1 MTGGDRVPL
10 ARFGYHVVH
19 VWGALARGVN
29 AVLELMKAGGWLMW
43 PILAC
48 SLVAMTI
55 ILERLWSLRRRRV
68 MPANLMERVWQWQRD
83 QALTPERIHSL
94 AQGSPLG
101 RLLSAGLVNRHHSRD
116 VMKEAINDVGRQV
129 VADLERY
136 LNTLGTIAA
145 VSPLLGLLGTVFG
158 MIDIFTVI
166 IDAGVG
172 NPGILAGG
180 ISEALITTAAG
191 LTVAIPSLMFHR
203 YFDGLVN
210 RYALAMEEQA
220 LNLVEVIKGEREA
233 LPGGLA

>member
-1 MTGGDRVPL
+1 MR
-10 ARFGYHVVH
+10 
-19 VWGALARGVN
+19 
-29 AVLELMKAGGWLMW
+29 AGGWLMW

-48 SLVAMTI
+48 SVVALAI

-68 MPANLMERVWQWQRD
+68 MPPGLMEQVWQWQRA
-83 QALTPERIHSL
+83 QALTPERIQAL

-101 RLLSAGLVNRHHSRD
+101 RLLSAGLVNRNHSRE

-129 VADLERY
+129 VANLERY
-136 LNTLGTIAA
+136 LNTLGTIAS

-172 NPGILAGG
+172 NPGVLAGG
-180 ISEALITTAAG
+180 ISEALLTTAAG

-203 YFDGLVN
+203 YFNGRVN
-210 RYALAMEEQA
+210 QFALAMEEEA

-233 LPGGLA
+233 LPEAVA

>member
-1 MTGGDRVPL
+1 
-10 ARFGYHVVH
+10 
-19 VWGALARGVN
+19 
-29 AVLELMKAGGWLMW
+29 MKAGGWLMW

-48 SLVAMTI
+48 SVVAMAI

-68 MPANLMERVWQWQRD
+68 MPPGLMAQVWQWQRD
-83 QALTPERIHSL
+83 QALTPERIQAL

-101 RLLSAGLVNRHHSRD
+101 RLLSAGLVNRNHSRE

-129 VADLERY
+129 VAQLERY
-136 LNTLGTIAA
+136 LNTLGTIAS

-172 NPGILAGG
+172 NPGVLAGG
-180 ISEALITTAAG
+180 ISEALLTTAAG

-203 YFDGLVN
+203 YFNGRVN
-210 RYALAMEEQA
+210 QFALAMEEEA

-233 LPGGLA
+233 LPEAVA

>member
-1 MTGGDRVPL
+1 M
-10 ARFGYHVVH
+10 
-19 VWGALARGVN
+19 
-29 AVLELMKAGGWLMW
+29 LELMKAGGWLMW

-68 MPANLMERVWQWQRD
+68 MPANLMEQVWQWQRD
-83 QALTPERIHSL
+83 QALTPERIQSL

-116 VMKEAINDVGRQV
+116 GMKEAINDVGRQV

>member
-1 MTGGDRVPL
+1 
-10 ARFGYHVVH
+10 
-19 VWGALARGVN
+19 
-29 AVLELMKAGGWLMW
+29 VLELMRAGGWLMW

-48 SLVAMTI
+48 SVVAMAI

-68 MPANLMERVWQWQRD
+68 MPPGLMEQVWQWQRD
-83 QALTPERIHSL
+83 QALTPERIQAL

-101 RLLSAGLVNRHHSRD
+101 RLLSAGLVNRNHSREI
-116 VMKEAINDVGRQV
+116 MKEAINDVGRQV
-129 VADLERY
+129 VAGLERY
-136 LNTLGTIAA
+136 LNTLGTIAS

-180 ISEALITTAAG
+180 ISEALLTTAAG

-203 YFDGLVN
+203 YFNGRVN
-210 RYALAMEEQA
+210 QFALAMEEEA

-233 LPGGLA
+233 LPEVVA

>member
-1 MTGGDRVPL
+1 M
-10 ARFGYHVVH
+10 
-19 VWGALARGVN
+19 
-29 AVLELMKAGGWLMW
+29 LEMMRAGGWLMW

-48 SLVAMTI
+48 SVAAMAI

-68 MPANLMERVWQWQRD
+68 MPPGLMEQVWQWQRD
-83 QALTPERIHSL
+83 QALTPERLQAL
-94 AQGSPLG
+94 AQSSPLG
-101 RLLSAGLVNRHHSRD
+101 RLLSAGLVNRNHSREI
-116 VMKEAINDVGRQV
+116 MKEAINDVGRQV

-136 LNTLGTIAA
+136 LNTLGTIAS

-172 NPGILAGG
+172 NPGVLAGG
-180 ISEALITTAAG
+180 ISEALLTTAAG

-203 YFDGLVN
+203 YFNGRVN
-210 RYALAMEEQA
+210 QFALAMEEEA

-233 LPGGLA
+233 LPGAVA

>member
-1 MTGGDRVPL
+1 MR
-10 ARFGYHVVH
+10 
-19 VWGALARGVN
+19 
-29 AVLELMKAGGWLMW
+29 AGGWLMW

-48 SLVAMTI
+48 SVVAMAI

-68 MPANLMERVWQWQRD
+68 MPPRLMEQVWQWQRD
-83 QALTPERIHSL
+83 QALTPERIQAL

-101 RLLSAGLVNRHHSRD
+101 RLLSAGLVNRNHSRE

-129 VADLERY
+129 VANLERY
-136 LNTLGTIAA
+136 LNTLGTIAS

-172 NPGILAGG
+172 NPGVLAGG
-180 ISEALITTAAG
+180 ISEALLTTAAG

-203 YFDGLVN
+203 YFNGRVN
-210 RYALAMEEQA
+210 QFALAMEEEA

-233 LPGGLA
+233 IPEAVA

>member
-1 MTGGDRVPL
+1 
-10 ARFGYHVVH
+10 
-19 VWGALARGVN
+19 
-29 AVLELMKAGGWLMW
+29 
-43 PILAC
+43 
-48 SLVAMTI
+48 
-55 ILERLWSLRRRRV
+55 
-68 MPANLMERVWQWQRD
+68 
-83 QALTPERIHSL
+83 
-94 AQGSPLG
+94 
-101 RLLSAGLVNRHHSRD
+101 
-116 VMKEAINDVGRQV
+116 
-129 VADLERY
+129 
-136 LNTLGTIAA
+136 
-145 VSPLLGLLGTVFG
+145 

>member
-1 MTGGDRVPL
+1 M
-10 ARFGYHVVH
+10 
-19 VWGALARGVN
+19 
-29 AVLELMKAGGWLMW
+29 LELMRAGGWLMW

-48 SLVAMTI
+48 SVVAMAI

-68 MPANLMERVWQWQRD
+68 MPPGLMAQVWQWQRD
-83 QALTPERIHSL
+83 QALTPERIQAL

-101 RLLSAGLVNRHHSRD
+101 RLLSAGLVNRNHSRE

-129 VADLERY
+129 VANLERY
-136 LNTLGTIAA
+136 LNTLGTIAS

-172 NPGILAGG
+172 NPGVLAGG
-180 ISEALITTAAG
+180 ISEALLTTAAG

-203 YFDGLVN
+203 YFNGRVN
-210 RYALAMEEQA
+210 QFALAMEEEA

-233 LPGGLA
+233 LPEAVA

>member
-68 MPANLMERVWQWQRD
+68 MPANLMEQVWQWQRD

>member
-1 MTGGDRVPL
+1 
-10 ARFGYHVVH
+10 
-19 VWGALARGVN
+19 
-29 AVLELMKAGGWLMW
+29 MKAGGWLMW

-48 SLVAMTI
+48 SVVAMAI

-68 MPANLMERVWQWQRD
+68 MPPGLMAQVWQWQRD
-83 QALTPERIHSL
+83 QALTPERIQAL

-101 RLLSAGLVNRHHSRD
+101 RLLSAGLVNRNHSREI
-116 VMKEAINDVGRQV
+116 MKEAINDVGRQV
-129 VADLERY
+129 VAGLERY
-136 LNTLGTIAA
+136 LNTLGTIAS

-172 NPGILAGG
+172 NPGVLAGG
-180 ISEALITTAAG
+180 ISEALLTTAAG

-203 YFDGLVN
+203 YFNGRVN
-210 RYALAMEEQA
+210 QFALAMEEEA

-233 LPGGLA
+233 LPEAVA

>member
-1 MTGGDRVPL
+1 M
-10 ARFGYHVVH
+10 
-19 VWGALARGVN
+19 
-29 AVLELMKAGGWLMW
+29 LELMRAGGWLMW

-48 SLVAMTI
+48 SVVAMAI

-68 MPANLMERVWQWQRD
+68 MPPGLMEQVWQWQRD
-83 QALTPERIHSL
+83 QALTPERIQAL

-101 RLLSAGLVNRHHSRD
+101 RLLSAGLVNRNHSRE

-129 VADLERY
+129 VANLERY
-136 LNTLGTIAA
+136 LNTLGTIAS

-172 NPGILAGG
+172 NPGVLAGG
-180 ISEALITTAAG
+180 ISEALLTTAAG

-203 YFDGLVN
+203 YFNGRVN
-210 RYALAMEEQA
+210 QFALAMEEEA

-233 LPGGLA
+233 LPEAVA

>member
-1 MTGGDRVPL
+1 
-10 ARFGYHVVH
+10 
-19 VWGALARGVN
+19 
-29 AVLELMKAGGWLMW
+29 MKAGGWLMW

-68 MPANLMERVWQWQRD
+68 MPANLMEQVWQWQRD
-83 QALTPERIHSL
+83 QALTPERIQSL

-101 RLLSAGLVNRHHSRD
+101 RLLSAGLVNRHHSRE

>member
-1 MTGGDRVPL
+1 M
-10 ARFGYHVVH
+10 
-19 VWGALARGVN
+19 
-29 AVLELMKAGGWLMW
+29 LELMRAGGWLMW

-48 SLVAMTI
+48 SVVALAI

-68 MPANLMERVWQWQRD
+68 MPPGLMEQVWQWQRD
-83 QALTPERIHSL
+83 QALTPERIQAL
-94 AQGSPLG
+94 ALGSPLG
-101 RLLSAGLVNRHHSRD
+101 RLLSAGLVNRNHSRE

-129 VADLERY
+129 VANLERY
-136 LNTLGTIAA
+136 LNTLGTIAS

-172 NPGILAGG
+172 NPGVLAGG
-180 ISEALITTAAG
+180 ISEALLTTAAG

-203 YFDGLVN
+203 YFNGRVN
-210 RYALAMEEQA
+210 QFALAMEEEA

-233 LPGGLA
+233 LPEAVA

>member
-1 MTGGDRVPL
+1 
-10 ARFGYHVVH
+10 
-19 VWGALARGVN
+19 VN

-68 MPANLMERVWQWQRD
+68 MPADLMEQVWEWQRD
-83 QALTPERIHSL
+83 QALSPERIQSL
-94 AQGSPLG
+94 AQSSPLG

-116 VMKEAINDVGRQV
+116 GMKEAINDVGRQV

>member
-1 MTGGDRVPL
+1 M
-10 ARFGYHVVH
+10 
-19 VWGALARGVN
+19 
-29 AVLELMKAGGWLMW
+29 LELMKAGGWLMW

-48 SLVAMTI
+48 SVVAMAI

-68 MPANLMERVWQWQRD
+68 MPPGLMAQVWQWQRD
-83 QALTPERIHSL
+83 QALTPERIQAL

-101 RLLSAGLVNRHHSRD
+101 RLLSAGLINRNHSRE

-129 VADLERY
+129 VAQLERY
-136 LNTLGTIAA
+136 LNTLGTIAS

-172 NPGILAGG
+172 NPGVLAGG
-180 ISEALITTAAG
+180 ISEALLTTAAG

-203 YFDGLVN
+203 YFNGRVN
-210 RYALAMEEQA
+210 QFALAMEEEA

-233 LPGGLA
+233 LPEAVA

>member
-1 MTGGDRVPL
+1 MR
-10 ARFGYHVVH
+10 
-19 VWGALARGVN
+19 
-29 AVLELMKAGGWLMW
+29 AGGWLMW

-48 SLVAMTI
+48 SVVAMAI

-68 MPANLMERVWQWQRD
+68 MPPGLMEQVWQWQRD
-83 QALTPERIHSL
+83 QALTPERIQAL

-101 RLLSAGLVNRHHSRD
+101 RLLSAGLVNRNHSREI
-116 VMKEAINDVGRQV
+116 MKEAINDVGRQV
-129 VADLERY
+129 VAGLERY
-136 LNTLGTIAA
+136 LNTLGTIAS

-180 ISEALITTAAG
+180 ISEALLTTAAG

-203 YFDGLVN
+203 YFNGRVN
-210 RYALAMEEQA
+210 QFALAMEEEA

-233 LPGGLA
+233 LPEAVA

>member
-1 MTGGDRVPL
+1 M
-10 ARFGYHVVH
+10 
-19 VWGALARGVN
+19 
-29 AVLELMKAGGWLMW
+29 LELMKAGGWLMW

-48 SLVAMTI
+48 SVVAMAI
-55 ILERLWSLRRRRV
+55 VLERLWSLRRRRV
-68 MPANLMERVWQWQRD
+68 MPPGLMNQVWKWQRD
-83 QALTPERIHSL
+83 QALTPERIQTL

-101 RLLSAGLVNRHHSRD
+101 RLLSAGLVNRFHSRE
-116 VMKEAINDVGRQV
+116 VMKEALNDVGRQV
-129 VADLERY
+129 VADLELY
-136 LNTLGTIAA
+136 LNTLGTIAS

-191 LTVAIPSLMFHR
+191 LMVAIPSLMFHR
-203 YFDGLVN
+203 YFNGLVN
-210 RYALAMEEQA
+210 RYALDMEEEA

>member
-1 MTGGDRVPL
+1 
-10 ARFGYHVVH
+10 
-19 VWGALARGVN
+19 
-29 AVLELMKAGGWLMW
+29 VLELMKAGGWLMW

-48 SLVAMTI
+48 SVVAMAI

-68 MPANLMERVWQWQRD
+68 MPPGLLEQVWQWQRD
-83 QALTPERIHSL
+83 QTLTPERIQSL
-94 AQGSPLG
+94 SQGSPLG
-101 RLLSAGLVNRHHSRD
+101 RLLSAGLINRNHSRE

-136 LNTLGTIAA
+136 LNTLGTIAS

-172 NPGILAGG
+172 NPGVLAGG
-180 ISEALITTAAG
+180 ISEALLTTAAG

-203 YFDGLVN
+203 YFNGRVN
-210 RYALAMEEQA
+210 QFALAMEEEA

-233 LPGGLA
+233 LPGGVL

>member
-1 MTGGDRVPL
+1 
-10 ARFGYHVVH
+10 
-19 VWGALARGVN
+19 VN

-68 MPANLMERVWQWQRD
+68 MPANLMEQVWQWQRD
-83 QALTPERIHSL
+83 QALTPERIQSL

>member
-1 MTGGDRVPL
+1 MMLSHP
-10 ARFGYHVVH
+10 
-19 VWGALARGVN
+19 RGET

-48 SLVAMTI
+48 SVVAMAI
-55 ILERLWSLRRRRV
+55 VLERLWSLRRRRV
-68 MPANLMERVWQWQRD
+68 MPPGLMNQVWEWQRD
-83 QALTPERIHSL
+83 QALTPERIQAL

-101 RLLSAGLVNRHHSRD
+101 RLLSAGLVNRFHSRE
-116 VMKEAINDVGRQV
+116 VMKEALNDVGRQV
-129 VADLERY
+129 VADLELY
-136 LNTLGTIAA
+136 LNTLGTIAS

-191 LTVAIPSLMFHR
+191 LMVAIPSLMFHR
-203 YFDGLVN
+203 YFNGLVN
-210 RYALAMEEQA
+210 RYALDMEEEA

>member
-68 MPANLMERVWQWQRD
+68 MPANLMEQVWQWQRD
-83 QALTPERIHSL
+83 QALTPERIQSL

>member
-1 MTGGDRVPL
+1 MR
-10 ARFGYHVVH
+10 
-19 VWGALARGVN
+19 
-29 AVLELMKAGGWLMW
+29 AGGWLMW

-48 SLVAMTI
+48 SVVAMAI

-68 MPANLMERVWQWQRD
+68 MPPGLMAQVWQWQRD
-83 QALTPERIHSL
+83 QALTPERIQAL

-101 RLLSAGLVNRHHSRD
+101 RLLSAGLINRNHSRE

-129 VADLERY
+129 VAQLERY
-136 LNTLGTIAA
+136 LNTLGTIAS

-172 NPGILAGG
+172 NPGVLAGG
-180 ISEALITTAAG
+180 ISEALLTTAAG

-203 YFDGLVN
+203 YFNGRVN
-210 RYALAMEEQA
+210 QFALAMEEEA

-233 LPGGLA
+233 LPEAVA

>member
-1 MTGGDRVPL
+1 
-10 ARFGYHVVH
+10 
-19 VWGALARGVN
+19 VN

>member
-1 MTGGDRVPL
+1 MR
-10 ARFGYHVVH
+10 
-19 VWGALARGVN
+19 
-29 AVLELMKAGGWLMW
+29 AGGWLMW

-48 SLVAMTI
+48 SVVALAI

-68 MPANLMERVWQWQRD
+68 MPPGLMAQVWQWQRD
-83 QALTPERIHSL
+83 QALTPERIQVL

-101 RLLSAGLVNRHHSRD
+101 RLLSAGLVNRNHSRE

-129 VADLERY
+129 VAQLERY
-136 LNTLGTIAA
+136 LNTLGTIAS

-172 NPGILAGG
+172 NPGVLAGG
-180 ISEALITTAAG
+180 ISEALLTTAAG

-203 YFDGLVN
+203 YFNGRVN
-210 RYALAMEEQA
+210 QFALAMEEEA

-233 LPGGLA
+233 LPEAVA

>member
-1 MTGGDRVPL
+1 MR
-10 ARFGYHVVH
+10 
-19 VWGALARGVN
+19 
-29 AVLELMKAGGWLMW
+29 AGGWLMW

-48 SLVAMTI
+48 SVVAMAI

-68 MPANLMERVWQWQRD
+68 MPPGLMEQVWQWQRA
-83 QALTPERIHSL
+83 QALTPERIQAL

-101 RLLSAGLVNRHHSRD
+101 RLLSAGLVNRNHSREI
-116 VMKEAINDVGRQV
+116 MKEAINDVGRQV
-129 VADLERY
+129 VANLERY
-136 LNTLGTIAA
+136 LNTLGTIAS

-172 NPGILAGG
+172 NPGVLAGG
-180 ISEALITTAAG
+180 ISEALLTTAAG

-203 YFDGLVN
+203 YFNGRVN
-210 RYALAMEEQA
+210 QFALAMEEEA

-233 LPGGLA
+233 LPEAVA

>member
-1 MTGGDRVPL
+1 MR
-10 ARFGYHVVH
+10 
-19 VWGALARGVN
+19 
-29 AVLELMKAGGWLMW
+29 AGGWLMW

-48 SLVAMTI
+48 SVVAMAI

-68 MPANLMERVWQWQRD
+68 MPPGLMAQVWQWQRD
-83 QALTPERIHSL
+83 QGLTPERIQAL

-101 RLLSAGLVNRHHSRD
+101 RLLSAGLVNRNHSRE

-129 VADLERY
+129 VAQLERY
-136 LNTLGTIAA
+136 LNTLGTIAS

-172 NPGILAGG
+172 NPGVLAGG
-180 ISEALITTAAG
+180 ISEALLTTAAG

-203 YFDGLVN
+203 YFNGRVN
-210 RYALAMEEQA
+210 QFALAMEEEA

-233 LPGGLA
+233 LPEAVA

>member
-1 MTGGDRVPL
+1 M
-10 ARFGYHVVH
+10 
-19 VWGALARGVN
+19 
-29 AVLELMKAGGWLMW
+29 LELMRAGGWLMW

-48 SLVAMTI
+48 SVVAMAI

-68 MPANLMERVWQWQRD
+68 MPPRLMEQVWQWQRD
-83 QALTPERIHSL
+83 QALTPERIQAL

-101 RLLSAGLVNRHHSRD
+101 RLLSAGLVNRNHSRE

-129 VADLERY
+129 VANLEHY
-136 LNTLGTIAA
+136 LNTLGTIAS

-172 NPGILAGG
+172 NPGVLAGG
-180 ISEALITTAAG
+180 ISEALLTTAAG

-203 YFDGLVN
+203 YFNGRVN
-210 RYALAMEEQA
+210 QFALAMEEEA

-233 LPGGLA
+233 IPEAVA

>member
-1 MTGGDRVPL
+1 MR
-10 ARFGYHVVH
+10 
-19 VWGALARGVN
+19 
-29 AVLELMKAGGWLMW
+29 AGGWLMW

-48 SLVAMTI
+48 SVVAMAI

-68 MPANLMERVWQWQRD
+68 MPPGLMAQVWQWQRD
-83 QALTPERIHSL
+83 QALTPERIQVL

-101 RLLSAGLVNRHHSRD
+101 RLLSAGLVNRNHSRE

-129 VADLERY
+129 VANLERY
-136 LNTLGTIAA
+136 LNTLGTIAS

-172 NPGILAGG
+172 NPGVLAGG
-180 ISEALITTAAG
+180 ISEALLTTAAG

-203 YFDGLVN
+203 YFNGRVN
-210 RYALAMEEQA
+210 QFALAMEEEA

-233 LPGGLA
+233 LPEAVA

>member
-1 MTGGDRVPL
+1 MR
-10 ARFGYHVVH
+10 
-19 VWGALARGVN
+19 
-29 AVLELMKAGGWLMW
+29 AGGWLMW

-48 SLVAMTI
+48 SVVAMAI

-68 MPANLMERVWQWQRD
+68 MPPGLMEQVWQWQRD
-83 QALTPERIHSL
+83 QALTPERIQAL

-101 RLLSAGLVNRHHSRD
+101 RLLSAGLVNRNHSRE

-129 VADLERY
+129 VANLEHY
-136 LNTLGTIAA
+136 LNTLGTIAS

-172 NPGILAGG
+172 NPGVLAGG
-180 ISEALITTAAG
+180 ISEALLTTAAG

-203 YFDGLVN
+203 YFNGRVN
-210 RYALAMEEQA
+210 QFALAMEEEA

-233 LPGGLA
+233 IPEAVA

>member
-1 MTGGDRVPL
+1 MR
-10 ARFGYHVVH
+10 
-19 VWGALARGVN
+19 
-29 AVLELMKAGGWLMW
+29 AGGWLMW

-48 SLVAMTI
+48 SVVALAI

-68 MPANLMERVWQWQRD
+68 MPPGLMEQVWQWQRD
-83 QALTPERIHSL
+83 QALTPERIQAL

-101 RLLSAGLVNRHHSRD
+101 RLLSAGLVNRNHSRE

-129 VADLERY
+129 VAKLERY
-136 LNTLGTIAA
+136 LNTLGTIAS

-172 NPGILAGG
+172 NPGVLAGG
-180 ISEALITTAAG
+180 ISEALLTTAAG

-203 YFDGLVN
+203 YFNGRVN
-210 RYALAMEEQA
+210 QFALAMEEEA

-233 LPGGLA
+233 LPEAVA